1 MKSVDMYS
9 VRHAEFANYV
19 STKKMN
25 KKVSYFIECFT
36 KASVDVQIRS
46 KDSFRI
52 YPLMQQPYQDHF
64 YQFIFYLPLPNLIS
78 HILSNISTENKLD
91 INNSNLD
98 TPTLSLS
105 SICSIYLSKCPYQ
118 GHSTAVWIQ
127 SVEYFRSIQRFESVM
142 FIFQFLYTSYYIPCN
157 LTRQ

>member
-1 MKSVDMYS
+1 MNVSR
-9 VRHAEFANYV
+9 RHQLMQKLDQKIV
-19 STKKMN
+19 
-25 KKVSYFIECFT
+25 
-36 KASVDVQIRS
+36 
-46 KDSFRI
+46 FRI

-78 HILSNISTENKLD
+78 HILSNISRENKLD

-127 SVEYFRSIQRFESVM
+127 SVEYFQSIGRHESVT
-142 FIFQFLYTSYYIPCN
+142 FIFLFLYTSY
-157 LTRQ
+157 